1 MDIPTPDESKDPQ
14 SIQLNG
20 PPIRLLIEDGQSIS
34 IKQTLMKEIDHVTV
48 RYVLQIH
55 TGLFSDNSC

>member
-34 IKQTLMKEIDHVTV
+34 I
-48 RYVLQIH
+48 
-55 TGLFSDNSC
+55 